1 MSRRAIPGRY
11 PAGYDRSMHFVRRI
25 LKLAAAAVAF
35 VLYVWFAAVRVTP
48 AVKRRKARRR
58 ASPNPVR

>member
-1 MSRRAIPGRY
+1 M
-11 PAGYDRSMHFVRRI
+11 DFVRRI

-35 VLYVWFAAVRVTP
+35 VLYVWLAAVRAAP

-58 ASPNPVR
+58 AAAHPVR